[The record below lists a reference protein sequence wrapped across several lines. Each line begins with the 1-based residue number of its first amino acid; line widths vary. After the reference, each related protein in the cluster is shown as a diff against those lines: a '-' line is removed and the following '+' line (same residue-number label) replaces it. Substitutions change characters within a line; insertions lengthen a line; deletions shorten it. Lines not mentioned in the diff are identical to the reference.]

1 MATKKLSKSE
11 KIRKLLDKGV
21 DRNQIVK
28 DLGVSPQLVYIVAK
42 NGGFLKKKAKKA
54 KKPSKIIKAVKQ
66 MDREL
71 NAVKV
76 KENWETTRQMW
87 NTMKNQYGNSTSEVM
102 DQLVNP
108 KPIFG
113 EVTDTPDLVNS
124 PPHYTEGGFET
135 IDFIEAKDLNYR
147 LGNVIKYVSRAGRK
161 VDTNPVED
169 LEKALWYLNREIE
182 ARRSA

>member
-1 MATKKLSKSE
+1 MARKKLSKSE
-11 KIRKLLDKGV
+11 KIRNLLDKGV

-42 NGGFLKKKAKKA
+42 KGGYAKKAKKA
-54 KKPSKIIKAVKQ
+54 KKPSKILKAVKQ
-66 MDREL
+66 MNRQL
-71 NAVKV
+71 NRVKV

-87 NTMKNQYGNSTSEVM
+87 NAMKNQYGDSTSEVM

-161 VDTNPVED
+161 AESNPVED
-169 LEKALWYLNREIE
+169 LEKAAWYLNREIE

>member
-1 MATKKLSKSE
+1 MLKGNKSE
-11 KIRKLLDKGV
+11 KIRKLLAKGI
-21 DRNQIVK
+21 DRQQIVE
-28 DLGVSPQLVYIVAK
+28 DLKVSPQLVYAVAVK
-42 NGGFLKKKAKKA
+42 GGYLKKKAKKA
-54 KKPSKIIKAVKQ
+54 KKQSKIIKAVKQ

-71 NAVKV
+71 NKLSEPTLINWALGDNGEILDLNQGGKV
-76 KENWETTRQMW
+76 
-87 NTMKNQYGNSTSEVM
+87 
-102 DQLVNP
+102 
-108 KPIFG
+108 I
-113 EVTDTPDLVNS
+113 DLVNS

-182 ARRSA
+182 ARRNA